1 MQGRSGALSVSLH
14 YMPGGFTYG
23 GSRRPPATRP
33 LADGV
38 PE

>member
-1 MQGRSGALSVSLH
+1 MQGRSGALSVSLR

-23 GSRRPPATRP
+23 GARARRIEPV
-33 LADGV
+33 ADGV